1 MTAKINL
8 GARLYPFT
16 RPYKKS
22 IGGKIL
28 EVEYKMGVKISI
40 EDEEGNRRAFFAEV
54 ETPLRRI
61 KNIGPCARRI
71 KNIGPQAR
79 RIHIEQFLTEL
90 GAEEI
95 KSTAPDSI
103 IQEVEQIIGQKIYLK
118 NGVIYFNKKRSKL
131 PSTAKANPKFRKKSK
146 ERKKR

>member
-1 MTAKINL
+1 MAEKINL
-8 GARLYPFT
+8 GARLYALT

-22 IGGKIL
+22 IGGKIFQ
-28 EVEYKMGVKISI
+28 VEYKMGVKISM
-40 EDEEGNRRAFFAEV
+40 EDEKGNRRAFFAEV
-54 ETPLRRI
+54 ETRPGCI
-61 KNIGPCARRI
+61 KNTGPCARRI

-79 RIHIEQFLTEL
+79 RIHIEQFLTAL

-118 NGVIYFNKKRSKL
+118 NGVIYLNKKRAKL
-131 PSTAKANPKFRKKSK
+131 PPRQKNQKNLG
-146 ERKKR
+146 EREKNEH